1 MAMTWLRF
9 WGFVTGLE
17 FWGFVTG
24 AACVWL
30 AVKENVWNWPISI
43 INDALYL
50 VVFFHSKLYA
60 DSLLQIF
67 FISVGIYGWWAW
79 LYGGTRHTELQA
91 GRTTPRQAAIYAA
104 ALIASTAGIYFLL
117 HRYTDSNV
125 PFWDAITTALSLVAQ
140 YMLGRKLLENWLVW
154 ILADTIYIA
163 VYIYKHLYLTSL
175 LYLVFLIMCVAGWK
189 RWKRTVAPES
199 ISVEAAG

>member
-1 MAMTWLRF
+1 MIWAKV
-9 WGFVTGLE
+9 WGVLTGLE

-30 AVKENVWNWPISI
+30 AVKEHVWNWPIGI
-43 INDALYL
+43 VNNVLYL
-50 VVFFHSKLYA
+50 LVFFHSKLYA

-67 FISVGIYGWWAW
+67 FIAVGIYGWWAW

-91 GRTTPRQAAIYAA
+91 GRTTKQQAAIYLV

-117 HRYTDSNV
+117 SRYTDSNV
-125 PFWDAITTALSLVAQ
+125 PFWDGITTALSLVAQ

-154 ILADTIYIA
+154 ILADIIYIA
-163 VYIYKHLYLTSL
+163 VYSYKHLYLTSV
-175 LYLVFLIMCVAGWK
+175 LYLVFMIMCVAGWK
-189 RWKRTVAPES
+189 RWKQTLAPGELS
-199 ISVEAAG
+199 MEAAG